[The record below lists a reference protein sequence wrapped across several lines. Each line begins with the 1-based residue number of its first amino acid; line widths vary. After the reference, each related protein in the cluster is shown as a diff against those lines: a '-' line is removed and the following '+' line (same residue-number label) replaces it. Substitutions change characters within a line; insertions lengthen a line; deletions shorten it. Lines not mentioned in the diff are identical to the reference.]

1 MAAATTIS
9 PTERR
14 EEVHAN
20 YEAFIDHHV
29 NSLLEHH
36 EGDWALLSDKKLI
49 AVYATLDEAHEDGT
63 IKYPDRRSP
72 SRRSASPDPCPWVA
86 VFFEGSYDSPIGPVL
101 PEVILQAENGNTAT
115 VKGLL
120 DTGCTITAITPRVI
134 AQLELEEPFSQVEVW
149 TPSGTIL
156 SQVYFL
162 RFGFTQGTPH
172 WTRAIGAMPPDQQ
185 RLSDPYRAEHPRLLQ
200 LDGVNSRFSFS
211 IRPEDQI
218 SPTPPELKRIRRG
231 SCDV

>member
-1 MAAATTIS
+1 M
-9 PTERR
+9 
-14 EEVHAN
+14 
-20 YEAFIDHHV
+20 
-29 NSLLEHH
+29 
-36 EGDWALLSDKKLI
+36 
-49 AVYATLDEAHEDGT
+49 
-63 IKYPDRRSP
+63 
-72 SRRSASPDPCPWVA
+72 
-86 VFFEGSYDSPIGPVL
+86 

-172 WTRAIGAMPPDQQ
+172 WTRAIGAIRCHPTNNDYQILIGRNIL
-185 RLSDPYRAEHPRLLQ
+185 RLGLLQ

-218 SPTPPELKRIRRG
+218 SPTPPEPKRIRRG